1 MPSIVGGRLGVLT
14 MGLFS
19 QIPGIS
25 LDYTK
30 LQATIDAITGET
42 VQRRAMHVILYDA
55 VTGGPIATS
64 PTGPAAI
71 AQRTLGGGSITI
83 DSTSTGKALSASDYL
98 CQAVQVTS
106 IRSDWTANTGTIG
119 IGNTTTWYSAV
130 GPMGG
135 LAIEAPI
142 GGVLNLKNV
151 IIYGSV
157 IGDQVKFL
165 VLNSI

>member
-1 MPSIVGGRLGVLT
+1 

-19 QIPGIS
+19 QIPGIN

-30 LQATIDAITGET
+30 LQSTIDPLTGET
-42 VQRRAMHVILYDA
+42 IQRRATHVIMYDA
-55 VTGGPIATS
+55 ATGGPVSAA
-64 PTGPAAI
+64 PAAI
-71 AQRTLGGGSITI
+71 PIVQRTLAGGSLTI
-83 DSTSTGKALSASDYL
+83 DSLSVGKPLTPQDSL
-98 CQAVQVTS
+98 CQSVQITS

-119 IGNTTTWYSAV
+119 VGNTTTWYSAIN
-130 GPMGG
+130 PMG
-135 LAIEAPI
+135 AQTIEAPI

-165 VLNSI
+165 VFNSV